1 MCARLVCL
9 LSFLLLPLVHLH
21 LSSSLSRISLP
32 LPTRSFHLLPSL
44 LFLFFI
50 IHPSPSHSDL
60 LDATFPPFFSL
71 TIKSSLVHL
80 LTSFVAFTC
89 SSAVGASLQFA
100 SARFLSSSPQ
110 LPHSTIA
117 TVSLSCTSK
126 RGPPLLYNRFPVPL
140 ALITVCVRFHPVNER
155 SAAGIS
161 LGSSASRYS
170 PLHHQPLCSMF
181 ILEPVAIPLNAISL
195 HVKQLVPRCE
205 QRPRKSVAY
214 FKEQLP

>member
-9 LSFLLLPLVHLH
+9 LSFLLLLVHLH

-32 LPTRSFHLLPSL
+32 LPARSFHLLPSL

-50 IHPSPSHSDL
+50 MHPSPSLSHSDL

-80 LTSFVAFTC
+80 LTSFVAFKC

-100 SARFLSSSPQ
+100 SARFLSSPQ

-126 RGPPLLYNRFPVPL
+126 RGPPLLYNHFPVPL
-140 ALITVCVRFHPVNER
+140 ALITACVRFHPVNER

-161 LGSSASRYS
+161 LGSSASRFS

-205 QRPRKSVAY
+205 QWPRESVAY
-214 FKEQLP
+214 FKEQLL